1 MKMKIKKYFYLFA
14 AVGTL
19 TLTACNGMENAP
31 GNEFTDAN
39 FWKSP
44 DRAQYMVN
52 MAYAQMY
59 NAGKMWG
66 DESLSDNVIDGRS
79 TTDQRLMRMGQAT
92 PSTGIFANEW
102 RDLYGGIKTCHVFL
116 DNIDAIT
123 NLDPAKKARM
133 IAEIR
138 FVRAYIF
145 FRLTNLYGD
154 IPFFTKDITVAE
166 SNTISRTS
174 HAEVMAFIHQEL
186 DAIINDLPSR
196 NELPQSENGKITKG
210 AVVALQARAYLMD
223 SDWSNVQKYCEMLIN
238 QPETYGAYA
247 LFPSYRG
254 LFEEDN
260 EYNQEVILDR
270 AYVRNLLTWGE
281 IVDMV
286 PLSKGGRVA
295 DRVPQQSLIDNYLT
309 LTGYTI
315 DEAGTDYD
323 PNHPYDNRD
332 PRLTATVIYDNYDWS
347 ANVNDGSN
355 GEVIHIDP
363 AADKTVDSYI
373 GTGSNTTSTG
383 YYCRKWFAP
392 QATGDMSSG
401 LNIIMFR
408 YADIL
413 MMEAEAKLEQNQLTA
428 DVWNSTVR
436 AIRQRAGFKTSKALD
451 FPADKSQAE
460 LRQIL
465 RNERRSEFALE
476 GLRWYDIKRWK
487 AGKEYL
493 TQQVRG
499 ASFTHDI
506 PWKFAFDEA
515 RDYLWAV
522 PQSQID
528 LNPNLGQ
535 NPGYG
540 N

>member
-1 MKMKIKKYFYLFA
+1 MKIKKYIYLFA
-14 AVGTL
+14 AAGAL

-31 GNEFTDAN
+31 VNQFTDAN
-39 FWKSP
+39 FWSSP
-44 DRAQYMVN
+44 DRAQYVVN

-59 NAGKMWG
+59 NAGKMWR
-66 DESLSDNVIDGRS
+66 DESLSDNMVDGRS
-79 TTDQRLMRMGQAT
+79 ASDQRQMRMGQAT
-92 PSTGIFANEW
+92 PTLGIYADEW
-102 RDLYGGIKTCHVFL
+102 KDLYGGIKTCHVFL
-116 DNIDAIT
+116 ENIDAIT
-123 NLDPAKKARM
+123 NLDAAKKARM

-154 IPFFTKDITVAE
+154 IPFFTKDITVDE

-186 DAIINDLPSR
+186 NDIIGDLPSR
-196 NELPQSENGKITKG
+196 NELPESENGKITKG
-210 AVVALQARAYLMD
+210 AVIAFQARAYLMD
-223 SDWSNVQKYCEMLIN
+223 SDWSNVQKYCEMLMN
-238 QPETYGAYA
+238 QPETYGSYA

-281 IVDMV
+281 ILDMV
-286 PLSKGGRVA
+286 PLSRGGRVA
-295 DRVPQQSLIDNYLT
+295 DRVPQQSLVDNYLT

-347 ANVNDGSN
+347 ANVSDGSK

-363 AADKTVDSYI
+363 TGDNTVDTYI
-373 GTGSNTTSTG
+373 GTGSNTTATG
-383 YYCRKWFAP
+383 YYTRKWFAP

-413 MMEAEAKLEQNQLTA
+413 LMEAEAKLEQGQLTA
-428 DVWNSTVR
+428 DVWNNTIR
-436 AIRQRAGFKTSKALD
+436 PIRQRAGFKTAKALN
-451 FPADKSQAE
+451 FPADKSQTE
-460 LRQIL
+460 LRQIV
-465 RNERRSEFALE
+465 RNERRSELALE

-487 AGKEYL
+487 AGSEYL
-493 TQQVRG
+493 NQQVRG

-506 PWKFAFDEA
+506 PWKFTFDEN

-540 N
+540 K